1 MKKHRNR
8 KSERHI
14 WSRLLAVLVIAATFL
29 TGFDISL
36 LNSVFAQETSGYR
49 IEVSYSHDK
58 SQAFL
63 KGNTDSLRTG
73 VTLGELKDVE
83 GNTSDPSGFEAAVTE
98 NGTYTY
104 TLTYQETASQTGKQI
119 DKEEKVTVQ
128 VDQIAAA
135 AEETQAASA
144 KKEQSASGKETRSG
158 QASTASSTEAAEN
171 TQQADAGETPTAVEL
186 SVLEQSLAETRAVT
200 TTEAQIEV
208 KQYAAE
214 SVTVNLNSNG
224 EKVYFLGGSLINGDT
239 ESVPD
244 YVGTP
249 ERRFTKAAFV
259 YTNAPENMVELSGL
273 YPLYNTT
280 TQKYDWY
287 YTTKAIDENNGGS
300 GTDDVSDNIKVG
312 YLIPDGVDI
321 RFYYELTATQTYT
334 ITTSANADFELDIS
348 GAEQVQNSTN
358 QFSAKEGTWV
368 VATMTLSDGWWWAKA
383 AATATSGASG
393 YSGEW
398 SLERT
403 ARPPENTQNPPVNK
417 AELIDGNTGRYRVIF
432 QMPAGDVAFSLTG
445 TSYNDDGD
453 NVIWFGLGTTS
464 GGRSD
469 QFQQHEMGATRFY
482 TISKTSNAYTT
493 GEPERLQYTNRSGE
507 SAGYGGFG
515 TYQSGG
521 KPYLNM
527 EAWKL
532 NNSERDKHTTMEY
545 RGALKNSSQQF
556 QVDGANVSEQV
567 INTIYEN
574 RSGTVTNVPVVLGE
588 TVPGGTVELRLEV
601 GRGVIPMWQYPPL
614 SVDLDVYEAG
624 GQYQTENFTRHT
636 FNLPRTAGQSVEEDL
651 PGGGHIKIV
660 CHAANSSNAT
670 DPYNVLLNQG
680 FGSNYASPP
689 QWYTYDIT
697 VSGIVTDWKIIYN
710 QISTAQSSII
720 SNLTGGVVEG
730 SGSTSGTT
738 TTTLLGRIKGSYIK
752 YRAGK
757 NTTQINLYRRFFS
770 GMEFWQEEFRGGE
783 HNSSVSTANYVTMGI
798 DILDGYSKPNVTVTG
813 ISGVTS
819 SVSYIGLTRPGS
831 TSFGDFYRYEYRVTI
846 NMNGATNTTT
856 SPAAILNVDS
866 QPVQYSVGYY
876 DDQGSKYYTPTSSSG
891 DLVLKYDGIE
901 NYIVQ
906 PQLDSKTTNLRGYQ
920 LQIHY
925 TDKTGSKQNFNIN
938 YNSIYGGSET
948 LWLPGSM
955 LDVRKIYSYM
965 ETPGSVKLADGVAN
979 YEIRLVPQ
987 QAQDGQSAWLVG
999 GVGFTTYQQTDW
1011 FALNDGERSYDSV
1024 TEENKKIALGGQ
1036 NTRYRDGYSNSEVV
1050 FGNYPNVLDTG
1061 GETYLLDEDRSKL
1074 SGTTGGSRAIVG
1086 EFYYL
1091 NAAQIEIKVDSEV
1104 NSASGFSAAKAAIDA
1119 WNQANGETWYTGVNG
1134 GPNQTADL
1142 SSIALPDEVT
1152 TQSGKTYEK
1161 VGWRIVKNP
1170 SQPVSNAGNLY
1181 QYAGITTSLNLYTLG
1196 TNAGDTETA
1205 GRDAW
1210 NAIFGSGVG
1219 NNRTAG
1225 SGKVILTPYY
1235 ESGIKKV
1242 TLENDTTTGDGLN
1255 TVYTTVPVE
1264 TGTNHTFE
1272 VIAKF
1277 KYDDTAENFKKIKDE
1292 SKLFVALYEQANAS
1306 NGDADGTGGFS
1317 FVKGSSNVTPPSAAS
1332 SLVSDPVISDMNATD
1347 KTFTVTFTVT
1357 DEMNLTT
1364 DNGYL
1369 NYNHKDYQIIAWTEA
1384 NEATSFTGSGAVP
1397 TSLGDVE
1404 DFNKVPQV
1412 RNKIYVQK
1420 PITVT
1425 TGYDTRTEKFYEDTG
1440 SFTTSFDYDTRPE
1453 FTGSNDTVNY
1463 AIYRIQGNNGT
1474 PRICEAGTIGLTSD
1488 NDVERKTGNIFYGTV
1503 ASVASTL
1510 ADGHIKLT
1518 IGLNNTENVTGSVYK
1533 VYVWNESNG
1542 DVSVFSGNNI
1552 IQAYKNSDA
1561 ELDGYP
1567 LSSIKVLKI
1576 PKVYTNGTVDISQT
1590 TINKMF
1596 YDGDKLPASASFTLE
1611 GNGTT
1616 KETIIKLL
1624 TEADNVGELK
1634 VALYKVNPSGKG
1646 EQRYQMFALAKS
1658 NGTVVTADGQ
1668 YTLNTVY
1675 KAGGIEDASI
1685 TVSGNKDFTVTFAK
1699 TGGEYEWD
1707 DGASYYIYAW
1717 TGANAKDDQLPGRFG
1732 QTSSSVI
1739 KVENVDIETAN
1750 GLIPS
1755 VKTSMLGILADE
1767 HFGEIIHYPKQIA
1780 MMDNVKPNNKHIF
1793 SANQKITMTPLKVQE
1808 GGQMVDAEVPNPDSG
1823 VDVVIEEI
1831 RDNQD
1836 VENSIQVSRTV
1847 GGSDETINLTCF
1859 LGTIEP
1865 GNAPKISTDGKVGT
1879 LHFANQQN
1887 ELSLYFRSSTPPD
1900 VADGA
1905 PFTGQ
1910 IHFVFSKSASGN

>member
-1 MKKHRNR
+1 MRKYRNR

-36 LNSVFAQETSGYR
+36 LDSVFAQETSGYR
-49 IEVSYSHDK
+49 IEVSYSDDK

-73 VTLGELKDVE
+73 VTLGDLKDAE

-144 KKEQSASGKETRSG
+144 KKEQSALGKETRSG

-224 EKVYFLGGSLINGDT
+224 EKVYSPGGSLIDGDT

-287 YTTKAIDENNGGS
+287 YTTKAIDESNGGS

-321 RFYYELTATQTYT
+321 RFYYELTADQTYT
-334 ITTSANADFELDIS
+334 ITTSASADFELGIS

-383 AATATSGASG
+383 AATATSGTSG
-393 YSGEW
+393 YHGEW
-398 SLERT
+398 SLQRT
-403 ARPPENTQNPPVNK
+403 ARPPESAQNPPTNK

-432 QMPAGDVAFSLTG
+432 QMPAGNVTFSLTG
-445 TSYNDDGD
+445 TSYDDDGD

-464 GGRSD
+464 GGTSD
-469 QFQQHEMGATRFY
+469 DFHQHEMGATRFY
-482 TISKTSNAYTT
+482 TISKTSNTYTT
-493 GEPERLQYTNRSGE
+493 GQPGRLQYTSRSGE
-507 SAGYGGFG
+507 SPGYGGFG

-532 NNSERDKHTTMEY
+532 NENERNKHTTMEY
-545 RGALKNSSQQF
+545 RGDLKKGNQQY
-556 QVDGANVSEQV
+556 QVSGANASEQV

-574 RSGTVTNVPVVLGE
+574 RNGNITNVPVVLGD
-588 TVPGGTVELRLEV
+588 TVPGGTVQLRLEV
-601 GRGVIPMWQYPPL
+601 GRGLIPLWQYPPL

-624 GQYQTENFTRHT
+624 GQYQTENFTRYT
-636 FNLPRTAGQSVEEDL
+636 FNLPRTAGQSVDEDL

-660 CHAANSSNAT
+660 CRAANDAKAT
-670 DPYNVLLNQG
+670 DTYGVELNQT
-680 FGSNYASPP
+680 FGRNYGNLPN
-689 QWYTYDIT
+689 WYTYDIT
-697 VSGIVTDWKIIYN
+697 VSGVATDWKIIYN
-710 QISTAQSSII
+710 QMSTQQSSIF
-720 SNLTGGVVEG
+720 SNFTGGVVEG
-730 SGSTSGTT
+730 SGSRTGTT

-757 NTTQINLYRRFFS
+757 NTTEINLYRPFLS
-770 GMEFWQEEFRGGE
+770 GMEFWTNEFRGGE
-783 HNSSVSTANYVTMGI
+783 HNSSISTANYVTMGI
-798 DILDGYSKPNVTVTG
+798 DILDGYSKPNITVTG
-813 ISGVTS
+813 LPGVTS
-819 SVSYIGLTRPGS
+819 NVNYIGLTRRGL
-831 TSFGDFYRYEYRVTI
+831 TSYGDFYRYEYQVTI
-846 NMNGATNTTT
+846 NMNGVTNTAT
-856 SPAAILNVDS
+856 SAAAILNIDS
-866 QPVQYSVGYY
+866 QPVEYSVGYY

-999 GVGFTTYQQTDW
+999 GIGFTTYQQTDW

-1061 GETYLLDEDRSKL
+1061 EETYLLDEDRSKL
-1074 SGTTGGSRAIVG
+1074 SGTIGGSRAIVG

-1235 ESGIKKV
+1235 ESGVKKV
-1242 TLENDTTTGDGLN
+1242 TLPDNTTTGDSSN
-1255 TVYTTVPVE
+1255 TNYTIVSVK
-1264 TGTNHTFE
+1264 TGSNHQFKVQAT
-1272 VIAKF
+1272 F
-1277 KYDDTAENFKKIKDE
+1277 KYDDTAEAFDIVKNADQ
-1292 SKLFVALYEQANAS
+1292 LFVALYEQTNTNS
-1306 NGDADGTGGFS
+1306 GDADGTGDFS
-1317 FVKGSSNVTPPSAAS
+1317 FVKGTRNVTRSPSASAT
-1332 SLVSDPVISDMNATD
+1332 LVSDPVISGLNTTD

-1357 DEMNLTT
+1357 DETNLTT
-1364 DNGYL
+1364 ANGYA
-1369 NYNHKDYQIIAWTEA
+1369 NYNHKDYQIVAWTEA

-1397 TSLGDVE
+1397 ASLRDEE
-1404 DFNKVPQV
+1404 DFEKVPQV

-1425 TGYDTRTEKFYEDTG
+1425 TGYDARTEKFYEDTG
-1440 SFTTSFDYDTRPE
+1440 SFTTSFDYDNRSE
-1453 FTGSNDTVNY
+1453 FTKGSSVKY
-1463 AIYRIQGNNGT
+1463 AIYRVQGSNNALG
-1474 PRICEAGTIGLTSD
+1474 ICEAGTINLETGAVTRRTD
-1488 NDVERKTGNIFYGTV
+1488 NYYYGTV
-1503 ASVASTL
+1503 ASVTANLSG
-1510 ADGHIKLT
+1510 DHIELT
-1518 IGLNNTENVTGSVYK
+1518 IGLNSSEQVSGSIYK

-1542 DVSVFSGNNI
+1542 DVSVFTGNSI
-1552 IQAYKNSDA
+1552 IQEYKTSDA
-1561 ELDGYP
+1561 GLSGYP
-1567 LSSIKVLKI
+1567 LSSITILKM
-1576 PKVYTNGTVDISQT
+1576 PKVYTNGTADISQT

-1596 YDGDKLPASASFTLE
+1596 YDGDNLPISASFTLE
-1611 GNGTT
+1611 GNGTN
-1616 KETIIKLL
+1616 KETINKLL
-1624 TEADNVGELK
+1624 TGADNVGELK
-1634 VALYKVNPSGKG
+1634 VALYKVNPSSQGVPG
-1646 EQRYQMFALAKS
+1646 YQLFALAES
-1658 NGTVVTADGQ
+1658 NGSGSLRTTYRATTIGDADITPNG
-1668 YTLNTVY
+1668 NT
-1675 KAGGIEDASI
+1675 G
-1685 TVSGNKDFTVTFAK
+1685 FTVTFTK
-1699 TGGEYEWD
+1699 TKGEYQWD

-1717 TGANAKDDQLPGRFG
+1717 TGANADNLPGNFG
-1732 QTSSSVI
+1732 TGGDNTIVTD
-1739 KVENVDIETAN
+1739 NDIATAN
-1750 GLIPS
+1750 RLIPS
-1755 VKTSMLGILADE
+1755 VKTSMLGILTDE
-1767 HFGEIIHYPKQIA
+1767 HFGEIIHYPKQIT
-1780 MMDNVKPNNKHIF
+1780 MMDNVKPNDKHIF
-1793 SANQKITMTPLKVQE
+1793 SANQKITMTPLKVEE

-1847 GGSDETINLTCF
+1847 GSSDETINLTCF
-1859 LGTIEP
+1859 LGTIELN
-1865 GNAPKISTDGKVGT
+1865 GVQIGTDGKVGT
-1879 LHFANQQN
+1879 LYFADRKN
-1887 ELSLYFRSSTPPD
+1887 ELPLYFRSSTPPD

-1910 IHFVFSKSASGN
+1910 IHFVFSKSVSGN